1 MRYALFCE
9 RCGARIVVAEHV
21 GDAEA
26 NAIAE
31 HLRAK
36 HTDLMPGDRQPDFA
50 TLLGHVR
57 VRMTNGGT

>member
-1 MRYALFCE
+1 VRYALVCE
-9 RCGARIVVAEHV
+9 RCGTRIVVAEHV

-31 HLRAK
+31 HLRGK
-36 HTDLMPGDRQPDFA
+36 HTDLVPADRRPDFA

-57 VRMTNGGT
+57 VRMTSGGT